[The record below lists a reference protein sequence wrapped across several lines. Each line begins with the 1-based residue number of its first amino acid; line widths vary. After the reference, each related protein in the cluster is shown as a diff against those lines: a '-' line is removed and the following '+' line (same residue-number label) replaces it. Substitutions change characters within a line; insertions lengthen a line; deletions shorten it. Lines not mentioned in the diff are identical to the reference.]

1 MNTELCN
8 IYFNYFTTCFSM
20 RLKTGW
26 GIRMTI
32 FPFTHG
38 AVVVITMKKG
48 SANALD
54 KKQESENLGDALS
67 KTSLFTADK
76 IRPIANKSIGST
88 SYGILSVTQYVMFKN
103 DCESNWSEKAAQ
115 EDINNIIEKTRA
127 KYGK

>member
-1 MNTELCN
+1 
-8 IYFNYFTTCFSM
+8 
-20 RLKTGW
+20 
-26 GIRMTI
+26 MTI
-32 FPFTHG
+32 FPFTYG

-103 DCESNWSEKAAQ
+103 DCESNWSEKAAL